1 MVLEIKQAPKISS
14 VFLEC
19 IIGDESLFLFL
30 LGDDPD
36 TPLLGE
42 EWSLEFSSLRNNRSF
57 SRRRSLRL
65 GALVAKIATIII
77 F

>member
-19 IIGDESLFLFL
+19 SIADESFFLF

-36 TPLLGE
+36 TP
-42 EWSLEFSSLRNNRSF
+42 
-57 SRRRSLRL
+57 
-65 GALVAKIATIII
+65 
-77 F
+77 